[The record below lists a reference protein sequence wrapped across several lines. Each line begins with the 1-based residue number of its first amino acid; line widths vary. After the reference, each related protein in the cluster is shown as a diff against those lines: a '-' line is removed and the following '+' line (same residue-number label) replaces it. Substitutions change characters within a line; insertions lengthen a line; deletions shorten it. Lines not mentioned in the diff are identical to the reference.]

1 MFLSNVPIVTR
12 MLLDPRFIRFL
23 YQLHRQFT
31 TDGRVRLRAYTKSLF
46 ALARGE
52 RIRRFQ
58 GQYLISSFVPPLP
71 SRAFVRFLEGTARDE
86 ADGDL
91 MENLSRLRRTAP
103 LSTYLSV
110 TERCTYKC
118 PHCSA
123 RFGKPNR
130 DLTTAQW
137 IEIVQAVQEL
147 GTAYIGITGGE
158 PLLRDDLEQIL
169 SAIDDR
175 STTILFTNGRELSLA
190 RARSL
195 QRSGLFV
202 LAVSLDSPHEQKHNE
217 IRGHPQAFAKALAA
231 IRHARQAG
239 LYTVVQSVVSKSDL
253 SHETLFGLFRLVK
266 KHGTHEIR
274 LHQPALA
281 GSLLDNQK
289 ADDVLFSD
297 QDRQKL
303 FAIQFDANRRF
314 FGLPKVSSFPYTEG
328 PDKFGCCAGI
338 LHSYVTSQGELTP
351 CDFLPVSFGNVL
363 TENVTD
369 LYARM
374 RDAMGGAHLS
384 CVAMRMG
391 ELLRG
396 RELPVRG
403 RDAEEICRSV
413 AANEHPRFYQEI
425 HDPRYAGHP
434 SACPGAK
441 VQ

>member
-1 MFLSNVPIVTR
+1 MFFSNVPIVTR

-23 YQLHRQFT
+23 CQLHQQFS
-31 TDGRVRLRAYTKSLF
+31 TDGRIELRAYTKSLL

-52 RIRRFQ
+52 RIRRFH
-58 GQYLISSFVPPLP
+58 GRYLISSFVPPLP

-86 ADGDL
+86 AGGDL

-103 LSTYLSV
+103 LSTYLAV

-118 PHCSA
+118 AHCSA
-123 RFGKPNR
+123 RFGKPAQ
-130 DLTTAQW
+130 DLTAAQW
-137 IEIVQAVQEL
+137 IQIIRSLQDL

-158 PLLRDDLEQIL
+158 PLLRDDLERIL
-169 SAIDDR
+169 AAIDDR

-190 RARSL
+190 RAQSL
-195 QRSGLFV
+195 KRGGLFV

-217 IRGHPQAFAKALAA
+217 IRGHPQAFEKALAA
-231 IRHARQAG
+231 VRHARQAG

-253 SHETLFGLFRLVK
+253 SRETLFRLFRLVR
-266 KHGTHEIR
+266 KHGAHEIR

-281 GSLLDNQK
+281 GSLLENQSP
-289 ADDVLFSD
+289 DDVLFSD

-303 FAIQFDANRRF
+303 FAIQFDANRRL

-363 TENVTD
+363 TENIADV
-369 LYARM
+369 YRRM

-384 CVAMRMG
+384 CVSMRIG
-391 ELLRG
+391 KLLRD

-403 RDAEEICRSV
+403 QDAVEICRSV
-413 AANEHPRFYQEI
+413 AANERPRFYQEI
-425 HDPRYAGHP
+425 HDPRYADHP
-434 SACPGAK
+434 CACPGAE
-441 VQ
+441 VI